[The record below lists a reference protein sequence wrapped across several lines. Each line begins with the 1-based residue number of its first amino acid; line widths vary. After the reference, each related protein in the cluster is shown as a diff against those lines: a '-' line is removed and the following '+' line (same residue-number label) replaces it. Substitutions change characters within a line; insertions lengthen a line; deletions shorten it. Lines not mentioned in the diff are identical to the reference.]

1 MNVKDFQKMK
11 KSCKKISMV
20 TCYDT
25 WSAKIIESS
34 SIDSVLVGDSAA
46 MVMHGAQTTIP
57 ATLEMMKIHTKSVAQ
72 GIRTKFIVSDLPFLS
87 FRKSLFH
94 TMNCVESLM
103 QAGAHAVKI
112 EGVSG
117 LEKTILNIVSSG
129 VPVMGHIGLTPQ
141 SVHGLGG
148 FKVQGK
154 QKKIAEELKLQAK
167 KLEDLGCF
175 SLVLEC
181 VPSGLA
187 QEITE
192 SLVIPSIGVGAGRY
206 VDGQILVLHDVL
218 GLSSEGPYK
227 FVKKYLDGSELIKK
241 ALNGYVGDVQKQEF
255 PLDLHSFH

>member
-11 KSCKKISMV
+11 ESCKKISMV
-20 TCYDT
+20 TCYDS
-25 WSAKIIESS
+25 WSAKIIEKS
-34 SIDSVLVGDSAA
+34 SINSVLVGDSAA

-57 ATLEMMKIHTKSVAQ
+57 ATLEMMKVHTKSVAQ
-72 GIRTKFIVSDLPFLS
+72 GIRSKFIVSDLPFLS
-87 FRKSLFH
+87 FRKSLFY

-112 EGVSG
+112 EGASG
-117 LEKTILNIVSSG
+117 LEKTVLNIVSSG
-129 VPVMGHIGLTPQ
+129 IPVMGHIGLTPQ

-181 VPSGLA
+181 VPSRLA
-187 QEITE
+187 KEITE
-192 SLVIPSIGVGAGRY
+192 SLVIPSIGIGAGRY

-218 GLSSEGPYK
+218 GLSSESSYK
-227 FVKKYLDGSELIKK
+227 FVKKYLDGSELIKE
-241 ALNGYVGDVQKQEF
+241 ALNEYVRDVEKKDF
-255 PLDLHSFH
+255 PSDLHSFH